1 MRKTDKRATIFYVG
15 YLRKH
20 QNIACTT
27 VHQLLGF
34 IFNNAS
40 LFVNPWLDFLCV
52 DGVNIT
58 KLRITSSFVMHCLIS
73 Y

>member
-1 MRKTDKRATIFYVG
+1 MKKIDKRATIFHVG

-20 QNIACTT
+20 QSIACTK
-27 VHQLLGF
+27 HQLLDF

-40 LFVNPWLDFLCV
+40 LFVNPWLDFLCG

-58 KLRITSSFVMHCLIS
+58 KLRITSSFVMHFLIS

>member
-1 MRKTDKRATIFYVG
+1 MKKIDKRATIFHVG

-20 QNIACTT
+20 QNIACTK
-27 VHQLLGF
+27 HQLLGF
-34 IFNNAS
+34 FFNNAS
-40 LFVNPWLDFLCV
+40 LFVNPWLNFLCG

-58 KLRITSSFVMHCLIS
+58 KLRITSSFVMHFLMS